1 MNKKLLPSKNKSG
14 VLKNDQ
20 FVRQSSMQLNVWLRY
35 GNVLILNELSIFS
48 KLLFTTRFWPFKLLK
63 LKIKIEKKV
72 SLPSCIKLN
81 FTVVRQ
87 GGLTTYKVK

>member
-14 VLKNDQ
+14 VLKNGQ

-48 KLLFTTRFWPFKLLK
+48 KLMFTTRFWPFKLLK
-63 LKIKIEKKV
+63 LKIKIKKKV

-81 FTVVRQ
+81 FTMVRQ